1 VFRGKFKTIHFVG
14 IGGIG
19 MSGIAEVLLTL
30 GFSVTGSDVKE
41 GKAVKHLRSV
51 GAKVSIGHAAE
62 NLGTADVV
70 VRSTAVGIE
79 NPEIAAAL
87 ASKVPV
93 IRRAEMLSELMRLK
107 YGIAVAGS
115 HGKTTTTSMLAVCLS
130 HGGLDPTV
138 VIGGRVASL
147 GGVNARHGQGEY
159 LLAEADESDG
169 TFLLLSPTIALITN
183 IDPEHLDHY
192 GSVQALEDTFVEFAN
207 RVPFY
212 GFSVLC
218 QDHPTVQRLMPRI
231 RRKTITYG
239 LSRQADYRGVNLEPD
254 GITTRFD
261 LYRQDE
267 QLGTLEIPM
276 PGVHNVTNAIG
287 AAATSIELG
296 ISFAE
301 VAHALAN
308 FSGVERR
315 FTIHGEFSG
324 VSVVDDYAHHP
335 TELEAT
341 LAAAE
346 TAYADRRVIAVVQ
359 PHRYSRVRDLWP
371 EFCACFNQADVLVLC
386 PIYAAGE
393 DPIPGIDHETL
404 AAGVRQRG
412 HRNVIAV
419 SDLQEAKRVVLEMV
433 QPSDVVITMGA
444 GTIGTLPPL
453 LAKALS

>member
-1 VFRGKFKTIHFVG
+1 MFRGKFKTIHFVG

-41 GKAVKHLRSV
+41 GKAVKHLRHV
-51 GAKVSIGHAAE
+51 GAQVSIGHAAE
-62 NLGTADVV
+62 NIGTADVV

-87 ASKVPV
+87 AAKVPV

-130 HGGLDPTV
+130 QGGLDPTV

-147 GGVNARHGQGEY
+147 GGVNARHGHGEY

-192 GSVQALEDTFVEFAN
+192 GSAEALEETFVTFAN

-231 RRKTITYG
+231 RRKAITYG
-239 LSRQADYRGVNLEPD
+239 LSRQADYRGVNIEPD
-254 GITTRFD
+254 GFVTRFE
-261 LYRQDE
+261 LYHQD
-267 QLGTLEIPM
+267 QRLGDMEIPM

-287 AAATSIELG
+287 AAATSLELG
-296 ISFAE
+296 IPFAE
-301 VAHALAN
+301 VAAALSG

-315 FTIHGEFSG
+315 FTLQGEFGG

-335 TELEAT
+335 TEIEAT
-341 LAAAE
+341 LEAAA
-346 TAYADRRVIAVVQ
+346 AAFAGRRVIAVVQ

-371 EFCACFNQADVLVLC
+371 EFCASFNQADVLVLC

-393 DPIPGIDHETL
+393 EPVTGIDHATL
-404 AAGVRQRG
+404 AEAVRQRG
-412 HRNVIAV
+412 HRNVLVAEGL
-419 SDLQEAKRVVLEMV
+419 DDAQRVVLGMV
-433 QPSDVVITMGA
+433 QPTDVVITMGA
-444 GTIGTLPPL
+444 GTVGTLCAS
-453 LAKALS
+453 LAEALS